1 MSFDWLLVLSDVR
14 VQLGR
19 LAQQEQGHQDQLEG
33 QDQLV
38 LLDFKELEVLQ
49 AVQVNLDQQAL
60 LEVQVITEMR
70 Y

>member
-14 VQLGR
+14 LQLGR
-19 LAQQEQGHQDQLEG
+19 LDRQEQGHQDQSEG

-49 AVQVNLDQQAL
+49 AVQVYLDQRAL

>member
-1 MSFDWLLVLSDVR
+1 VR

>member
-1 MSFDWLLVLSDVR
+1 MRL
-14 VQLGR
+14 QLGR
-19 LAQQEQGHQDQLEG
+19 LDRQEQGHQDQSEG

-49 AVQVNLDQQAL
+49 AVQVYLDQRAL